1 MIKFQGKFESR
12 SGIFVACSGGVDSM
26 AVSDFLSRKHNVT
39 LMFFDH
45 GTETSKYAREFLN
58 DYVSDNG
65 GKNRVLSIGEIRDAK
80 KPSDQ
85 SWEEYWRNE
94 RYNWFHSFNF
104 PIVTCHH
111 LDDCLETWI
120 WSSFHGQGKIIP
132 FRNKNVIRPF
142 RLTRKNDLLNWCR
155 NKNVPWVEDSSNE
168 DNSFIRNFIRNE
180 IVQRAMLVN
189 PGIYKVIAKKV
200 DAEEIF

>member
-12 SGIFVACSGGVDSM
+12 SEILVACSGGVDSM
-26 AVSDFLSRKHNVT
+26 AVSDFLSRKHDVT

-58 DYVSDNG
+58 DYVSTNKDRNYI
-65 GKNRVLSIGEIRDAK
+65 LSIGEIRDAK
-80 KPSDQ
+80 RPSGQ

-94 RYNWFHSFNF
+94 RYGWFHSFNH
-104 PIVTCHH
+104 PVLTCHH

-142 RLTRKNDLLNWCR
+142 RLTRKNDFLNWCR

-168 DNSFIRNFIRNE
+168 DNSYIRNFIRNE
-180 IVQRAMLVN
+180 IVQKALVVN
-189 PGIYKVIAKKV
+189 PGLYKVIAKKV
-200 DAEEIF
+200 DVEEVF